1 MGLQRRSFYA
11 AVGGPEDQKAGA
23 DPHARLK
30 SGFTPMLF
38 AAREGRTEV
47 VRALLKSGDDASR
60 LVPRAVL
67 DAIHAAGTYR

>member
-1 MGLQRRSFYA
+1 VVL
-11 AVGGPEDQKAGA
+11 PEVSST
-23 DPHARLK
+23 H
-30 SGFTPMLF
+30 
-38 AAREGRTEV
+38 